1 MSDVRR
7 SWRTTRNAR
16 DANPPRPNVVILNPP
31 TAWRPLR
38 GRMQTL
44 RVFPGY
50 CCTAAVHGEEAFE
63 KQSGRRDLNP
73 RPLDPQIPACSSAL
87 SVRPSQCAF
96 DRPWKY
102 AAIRP
107 DAGRSLYFRA
117 VQRTQGKG
125 TGDAP
130 HSRVRRSVGIARRT
144 LPTRRGT
151 CTEPCVVSVERLSA
165 SQGPRHLAAT
175 AGG

>member
-7 SWRTTRNAR
+7 SWRTTRNTR
-16 DANPPRPNVVILNPP
+16 DANPPPAQRRDLESANRMAATQRPHADLKSLP
-31 TAWRPLR
+31 
-38 GRMQTL
+38 
-44 RVFPGY
+44 RVLLY
-50 CCTAAVHGEEAFE
+50 CCCTWRRSVR
-63 KQSGRRDLNP
+63 KQSGRLDLNP